1 MTPPAFDVDLPAD
14 GYAWWYLDVLDP
26 ESNRGLTVIAM
37 LGNVFSPGY
46 ARARKRGPT
55 DPMDFCAINIALY
68 GPTRRWVMTEHR
80 DVARDA
86 DHLRIGRSTVR
97 YDGADLVVE
106 FDERCAPFKQRLAG
120 RVRITPQISG
130 GGLCHRL
137 DPAGRHRWWPI
148 APVAR
153 ATVELD
159 APDLR
164 FEGAAYHDI
173 NAGDRPL
180 EADFRYW
187 DWSRSADGS
196 VLYDVIQRDGS
207 AVQFGRRFT
216 PQGASSIQP
225 STRHALKNGGWGV
238 ARAVRSDA
246 PIALH
251 HTLEDTPF
259 YTRSWLHQDGPDGPV
274 HLMHES
280 LDLDRFDRAW
290 VRFLLPFKM
299 TGGFRW

>member
-1 MTPPAFDVDLPAD
+1 LTPPAFDVPLQPD

-26 ESNRGLTVIAM
+26 AGDLGLTIIAM

-55 DPMDFCAINIALY
+55 DPLEFCAINIALY

-80 DVARDA
+80 DIERTPE
-86 DHLRIGRSTVR
+86 HLRIGGSTVR

-106 FDERCAPFKQRLAG
+106 FDERCAPFGQQIKG
-120 RVRITPQISG
+120 RVRVTPRVAGSI
-130 GGLCHRL
+130 CHHL
-137 DPAGRHRWWPI
+137 DPEGRHRWWPV
-148 APVAR
+148 APVSQAR
-153 ATVELD
+153 VELD
-159 APDLR
+159 APNLT

-173 NAGDRPL
+173 NMGDRPL
-180 EADFRYW
+180 EADFTYW

-207 AVQFGRRFT
+207 RVQFGRRFT
-216 PQGASSIQP
+216 PEGASSIQP
-225 STRHALKNGGWGV
+225 QTHIALKKGGWGV
-238 ARAVRSDA
+238 ARGVRSDA
-246 PIALH
+246 AVTLH
-251 HTLEDTPF
+251 RTLEDTPF

-280 LDLDRFDRAW
+280 LDLDRFDSAW

-299 TGGFRW
+299 KGGFRW